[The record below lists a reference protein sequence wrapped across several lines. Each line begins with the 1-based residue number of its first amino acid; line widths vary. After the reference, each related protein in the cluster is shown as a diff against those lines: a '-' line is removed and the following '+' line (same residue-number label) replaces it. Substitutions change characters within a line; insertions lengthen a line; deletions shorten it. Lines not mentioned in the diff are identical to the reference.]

1 MIQFWMAVLRED
13 TTRRSV
19 GDTGTEYSHYALK
32 WRRKNCDSRE
42 YSRLGIFSQCTYI
55 TLALKLIALK
65 LLLYKCLIHMMMSH
79 VKEGKE
85 IARQKKRLQ
94 MLQLLRAG
102 DAVFF
107 FNDKC
112 GRYAKYSTFPPYFD
126 MPFDNHANRICILNS
141 VGLADT
147 QKRVINCDN
156 LQSSFR
162 INLALDYQ
170 QRRGL
175 TVSSVDFHWAG
186 NSVRESNQS
195 AVDATHLGL
204 HAGSRDA
211 FSGRPYAGKLDHRA
225 RKRMA
230 CNQCAFS
237 NV

>member
-1 MIQFWMAVLRED
+1 MSLGVDFTED
-13 TTRRSV
+13 DIASTNN
-19 GDTGTEYSHYALK
+19 H
-32 WRRKNCDSRE
+32 
-42 YSRLGIFSQCTYI
+42 FSEVFI

-102 DAVFF
+102 DLDAVFF

-126 MPFDNHANRICILNS
+126 TPFDSIMLI
-141 VGLADT
+141 GLACSIRSDT
-147 QKRVINCDN
+147 QKRVINYDN
-156 LQSSFR
+156 LQSLFR

-170 QRRGL
+170 PRRGL
-175 TVSSVDFHWAG
+175 TASSVDFHWAR

-204 HAGSRDA
+204 HAESRDA
-211 FSGRPYAGKLDHRA
+211 FSDRPYAGKLDHRA

-237 NV
+237 NA

>member
-1 MIQFWMAVLRED
+1 MSLGVDFAED
-13 TTRRSV
+13 DIASTNN
-19 GDTGTEYSHYALK
+19 H
-32 WRRKNCDSRE
+32 
-42 YSRLGIFSQCTYI
+42 FSEVF
-55 TLALKLIALK
+55 
-65 LLLYKCLIHMMMSH
+65 MMSH

-85 IARQKKRLQ
+85 IARQKKHLQ
-94 MLQLLRAG
+94 ILQLLRAG
-102 DAVFF
+102 DLDAVFF

-126 MPFDNHANRICILNS
+126 TPFDNHANQTCILNL

-156 LQSSFR
+156 LQSSFC
-162 INLALDYQ
+162 INLAPDYQ
-170 QRRGL
+170 PRRGL
-175 TVSSVDFHWAG
+175 TASSVDFHWAG

-195 AVDATHLGL
+195 AVDATHLSL

-211 FSGRPYAGKLDHRA
+211 SSDRPYAGKLGHRA

-237 NV
+237 NA